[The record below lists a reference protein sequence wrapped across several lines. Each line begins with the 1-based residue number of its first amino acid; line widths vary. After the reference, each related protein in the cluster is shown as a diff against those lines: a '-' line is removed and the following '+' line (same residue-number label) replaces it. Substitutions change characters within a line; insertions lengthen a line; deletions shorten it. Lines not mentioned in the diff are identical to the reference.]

1 MGLVDLAGV
10 SARTFCGLGFSI
22 SGPPT
27 IWRVED
33 APITL
38 LSGISHLDKF
48 ALNELNQTA
57 EDLATRAKGGFSAH
71 LECNPLQHVG
81 FGTKTSLLLSLIAA
95 IDRLKEMNLT
105 DDQIKKLSG
114 RGGASGVGINLFFT
128 GGVVWDG
135 GHPKQSTLQ
144 FTPSSV
150 SAPAEPPPMLAR
162 WLFPERWSIAL
173 ILPDATTFSGDQ
185 EVGFFQATTPLP
197 DDQALLTMSS
207 VYHGV
212 VPAFVTADIQLMK
225 TALEEIHAI
234 GFKGEELRAQSN
246 RTKDVFRELQALP
259 GIAVG
264 MSSLGPLIYCI
275 FNRDTDG
282 QSLLERTSNYLGL
295 NYLGTFSGCN
305 TGFRIDSL

>member
-1 MGLVDLAGV
+1 MGLIDLAGV

-33 APITL
+33 ASITS
-38 LSGISHLDKF
+38 LSGIAHLDKSAF
-48 ALNELNQTA
+48 RELNEMA
-57 EDLATRAKGGFSAH
+57 EHLGARAKGGFSAH
-71 LECNPLQHVG
+71 LECSPSQHVG
-81 FGTKTSLLLSLIAA
+81 FGTKTSLLLSLIAG

-105 DDQIKKLSG
+105 DNQIKILSA
-114 RGGASGVGINLFFT
+114 RGGTSGVGINLFFT

-135 GHPKQSTLQ
+135 GHPKQSSLQ

-150 SAPAEPPPMLAR
+150 RAPVEPPPMLAR
-162 WLFPERWSIAL
+162 WPFPECWSVAL
-173 ILPDATTFSGDQ
+173 IIPDMTTFSGDL
-185 EVGFFQATTPLP
+185 EVDFFQATAPLP
-197 DDQALLTMSS
+197 DDQVLLTMSS
-207 VYHGV
+207 VYHGA

-225 TALEEIHAI
+225 TSLEDIHRR
-234 GFKGEELRAQSN
+234 GFKCQELRAQSDK
-246 RTKDVFRELQALP
+246 TKAAFCKLQDLP

-275 FNRDTDG
+275 FHRDTDG
-282 QSLLERTSNYLGL
+282 QSVLERMSDELDL

-305 TGFRIDSL
+305 TGFKVDAL